1 MMYHNTPCNNYKSQG
16 ERRIGGYLTHHGLDF
31 TYERPVAVVDGDKT
45 KIWYP
50 DFYLNDHHIIIEYW
64 GMNGNPQK
72 AKLNDYK
79 RHVYSEN
86 QYDLIEIYPED
97 FIRNWET
104 KISSGIHD
112 TLDRRLRD
120 YISQS
125 RYDPKPPSRHK
136 ARRSIFSRF

>member
-1 MMYHNTPCNNYKSQG
+1 MYHNTPSNKNKSQG
-16 ERRIGGYLTHHGLDF
+16 ERSIGTYLTYHGLDF

-50 DFYLNDHHIIIEYW
+50 DFYLNNHHIIIEYW

-79 RHVYSEN
+79 RRCYRAN

-97 FIRNWET
+97 FRRNWEE
-104 KISSGIHD
+104 KISRGIHD
-112 TLDRRLRD
+112 TLNRRVTDYVSKLGYDPEPVRLRK
-120 YISQS
+120 SG
-125 RYDPKPPSRHK
+125 
-136 ARRSIFSRF
+136 RSIFSRL